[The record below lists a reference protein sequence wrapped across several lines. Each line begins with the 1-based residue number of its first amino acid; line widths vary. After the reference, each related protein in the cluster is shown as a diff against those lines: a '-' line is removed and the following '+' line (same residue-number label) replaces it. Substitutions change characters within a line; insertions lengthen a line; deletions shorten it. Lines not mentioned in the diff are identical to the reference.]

1 MRREEL
7 ALPLM
12 RALVKRPRL
21 ANAVFRL
28 DKWGNILGPDRFVDP
43 YPIYER
49 MRASGPVSFSPFFQQ
64 WAVVGYDEAR
74 QVLASDSFGVAAQ
87 MELVLSVRPYV
98 NLSDN
103 TKALLTNAL
112 LFTDPPLH
120 TRLRSLV
127 NRAFTPRQMERLE
140 PQVDQLARQLL
151 SQMSNDD
158 NPEVVAGFCAPL
170 PINVISNLLGV
181 PEERWEWVARI
192 SAQMRAV
199 TDPFATIDPAAV
211 DHTFDELTNYYSE
224 LADQR
229 LADPRD
235 DLITNLVQAE
245 AEGDRLDRTELV
257 SVVAILMLAGHE
269 TTTGALGN
277 SIVALAQHPDQRQLL
292 RDNPSLM
299 PNAVEELLRYDTA
312 LHTDTRTALE
322 DTIIGGKTIKK
333 GQNLTVMLGAVN
345 RDPARFDEPNMLR
358 LDREN
363 PAPLSFGRG
372 IHHCVGAALARME
385 LRVGLRAFLD
395 VFGDYTIR
403 LDDVAWK
410 QSLAFRG
417 PTELNVTRTT
427 NPTKLRPDDSP
438 TN

>member
-7 ALPLM
+7 ALPM
-12 RALVKRPRL
+12 IRALVKRPRL

-49 MRASGPVSFSPFFQQ
+49 MRASGPVSFSPFHQQ

-87 MELVLSVRPYV
+87 MELLLSVRPYV

-103 TKALLTNAL
+103 TKALLANAL

-127 NRAFTPRQMERLE
+127 NRAFTPRQMERLK
-140 PQVDQLARQLL
+140 PQVDGLARQLL
-151 SQMSNDD
+151 GRMGDD
-158 NPEVVAGFCAPL
+158 ENPEVMAGFCAPL

-181 PEERWEWVARI
+181 PEERWKWVARVSGEI
-192 SAQMRAV
+192 RAV
-199 TDPFATIDPAAV
+199 ADPFVVIDPIAV
-211 DHTFDELTNYYSE
+211 DNTFDELTEYYGE

-229 LADPRD
+229 LAEPQD

-245 AEGDRLDRTELV
+245 AEGDRLGRTELI

-277 SIVALAQHPDQRQLL
+277 AIVALAQHPEQRQLL
-292 RDNPSLM
+292 LDKPDLM
-299 PNAVEELLRYDTA
+299 ANAVEELLRFDTA
-312 LHTDTRTALE
+312 IHTDPRTALE
-322 DTIIGGKTIKK
+322 DTVIGGKTIKK
-333 GQNLTVMLGAVN
+333 GQNVTVMLGAVN
-345 RDPARFDEPNMLR
+345 RDPARFNEPNVLR
-358 LDREN
+358 VDRKN

-395 VFGDYTIR
+395 AFGDYTIR

-410 QSLAFRG
+410 QSLAFRS
-417 PTELNVTRTT
+417 PTELRVTRSTD
-427 NPTKLRPDDSP
+427 PRELRPAGSP
-438 TN
+438 AN